1 MSLIKISHKNFIYNI
16 NQIVQK
22 TQSIEKLA
30 LVLKDNA
37 YGHGLS
43 LMASLAA
50 DVGVKHAVVR
60 NLQEAYEIENL
71 FETVLVLSDIPKT
84 TPDKKI
90 SIVVNDL
97 NCIAKI
103 PKDTSVELK
112 VDTGMHRNGVLPSE
126 FSKAVEEIEKH
137 SLNLVGVMT
146 HFRSADEM
154 GSEFFWQR
162 KEFDRIKELAQ
173 KLSLK
178 GVRWHSCNS
187 AGLFRVNEFD
197 EDIAR
202 IGIAAYGC
210 LEMPKPFNLPK
221 LKPVISLW
229 ADRISTRELEAMQ
242 RVGYAGVGCL
252 KSKGVVSTYD
262 IGYGDGWPRGSSS
275 KPYILPNGKKILGRV
290 SMDAISVETD
300 KEQILIFDNAI
311 EAAKQ
316 FDTIAYD
323 ILVKLSPAI
332 RRIVV

>member
-1 MSLIKISHKNFIYNI
+1 MSLIKISHKNFVYNI

-84 TPDKKI
+84 APDKKI
-90 SIVVNDL
+90 SIAVNDL

-229 ADRISTRELEAMQ
+229 ADRISTRELKAMQ
-242 RVGYAGVGCL
+242 RIGYAGVGQL
-252 KSKGVVSTYD
+252 QNNGVVSTYD
-262 IGYGDGWPRGSSS
+262 IGYGDGWLRGSSS

>member
-1 MSLIKISHKNFIYNI
+1 MSLIKISHKNFVYNI

-90 SIVVNDL
+90 SIAVNDL

-229 ADRISTRELEAMQ
+229 ADRISTRELKAMQ
-242 RVGYAGVGCL
+242 RIGYAGVGQL
-252 KSKGVVSTYD
+252 QNNGVVSTYD
-262 IGYGDGWPRGSSS
+262 IGYGDGWLRGSSS